1 MKRGGCPRS
10 IGIRCQRETR
20 LRGGRPPVC
29 PDGMLALGVNRP
41 RWSLRDDVGGRRAV
55 ADRQSRAARVTGEGL
70 SLVVD
75 MELVHDAVHKRGQH
89 ERGGT
94 DEQQP

>member
-1 MKRGGCPRS
+1 
-10 IGIRCQRETR
+10 
-20 LRGGRPPVC
+20 
-29 PDGMLALGVNRP
+29 MLAMEVNRP
-41 RWSLRDDVGGRRAV
+41 RWSSGDAVGGRRAG

-70 SLVVD
+70 SLVVQ
-75 MELVHDAVHKRGQH
+75 MELVHDAVHERGQH

>member
-1 MKRGGCPRS
+1 
-10 IGIRCQRETR
+10 
-20 LRGGRPPVC
+20 
-29 PDGMLALGVNRP
+29 MLAMEVNRP
-41 RWSLRDDVGGRRAV
+41 KWSSRDDVSGRRAV
-55 ADRQSRAARVTGEGL
+55 ADRQPRAARAAGEGL

-75 MELVHDAVHKRGQH
+75 MELVHDTVHKRGQH